1 MMQRPLKIVFMGTP
15 DFAAAALQAI
25 LGTHHEVLCVYSQ
38 PPRPKGRG
46 QALQK
51 SPVHEM
57 AEAAGIPV
65 RTPLSFKRDPDV
77 VDEFVALKADIAV
90 VAAYGLILPQSV
102 LDAPRYGCVNIHASI
117 LPRWR
122 GASPIQRAIWSGD
135 AETGITLMRMEAGL
149 DTGPIIEIQ
158 KTPIGPDTTM
168 PALHDTLKDLGGAM
182 IVPFLERLSLWNK
195 IESTPQDDS
204 LSCYAPL
211 LSKDDGRIDWGLG
224 ADAIDR
230 QIRALN
236 PWPGVWTHTA
246 EGVRLKILAAKIDVV
261 DGAHVPGTILDK
273 GLIAC
278 GEGSALR
285 LIRLQPDNGKPMDAA
300 AAQNGGYL
308 RPGAIL
314 LTM

>member
-15 DFAAAALQAI
+15 EFAAGALKAI
-25 LGTHHEVLCVYSQ
+25 LGTHHEVICVYSQ

-65 RTPLSFKRDPDV
+65 RTPLSFKRDPQAVEDFSMLGADV
-77 VDEFVALKADIAV
+77 AI
-90 VAAYGLILPQSV
+90 VAAYGLILPQSI

-122 GASPIQRAIWSGD
+122 GASPLQRAIWAGD

-158 KTPIGPDTTM
+158 KTPIHADTTLST
-168 PALHDTLKDLGGAM
+168 LHDTLRDLGGAM

-195 IESTPQDDS
+195 INSTPQDDTQT
-204 LSCYAPL
+204 CYAPL
-211 LSKDDGRIDWGLG
+211 LSKDDGRVDW
-224 ADAIDR
+224 AQDANAIDR

-246 EGVRLKILAAKIDVV
+246 EGVRLKILVAKPDVV
-261 DGAHVPGTILDK
+261 DGAYAPGTILEK

-278 GEGSALR
+278 GAGSALR
-285 LIRLQPDNGKPMDAA
+285 LVTVQPDNGKPMDAA

-308 RPGAIL
+308 KVGATL